1 MRGFGPRACI
11 AQCNLQVLRAH
22 ASAGHQLP
30 QEGVRAD
37 DAAPA
42 EEEAVRGPAPLH
54 YVPLW
59 QGPVLC
65 LHSG

>member
-1 MRGFGPRACI
+1 MHGFGPHACI
-11 AQCNLQVLRAH
+11 AQRTLQVLCAH

-42 EEEAVRGPAPLH
+42 EEEAVRGLAPLH

-65 LHSG
+65 LRSE